1 MSQEN
6 VELVKV
12 IHDGWSQ
19 GDFSVGAEHLTADFR
34 WQQHAE
40 AVEPGSRSGA
50 AIGDTFRNIFAV
62 YDDYRIEPGEFID
75 AGDKV
80 VVAVR
85 IRATAKVSRI
95 DVDQRFNLVWST
107 REGKLAGIEVFTD
120 RDEALEAAGLRA

>member
-6 VELVKV
+6 VEIVKV

-19 GDFSVGAEHLTADFR
+19 GDFSVGAEHLTAEFR
-34 WQQHAE
+34 GQQHAE

-62 YDDYRIEPGEFID
+62 YDDYRIESDEFID
-75 AGDKV
+75 AGDKA

-95 DVDQRFNLVWST
+95 LVDQRFNLVWST
-107 REGKLAGIEVFTD
+107 RREAGGD
-120 RDEALEAAGLRA
+120 RKDLQKPSTSWRPR

>member
-6 VELVKV
+6 VEMVKV
-12 IHDGWSQ
+12 IHDGWSR
-19 GDFSVGAEHLTADFR
+19 GDFAVGAELLTADFR

-50 AIGDTFRNIFAV
+50 AIGDTFRNIFAI
-62 YDDYRIEPGEFID
+62 YDDYRIEPDEFID

-85 IRATAKVSRI
+85 VRATAKVSRI
-95 DVDQRFNLVWST
+95 PVDQRFNLVWSVE
-107 REGKLAGIEVFTD
+107 EGRLAGIEVFTQ
-120 RDEALEAAGLRA
+120 RTEALEAAGLSE